1 MLQIVMENVIDG
13 VFTHGGW
20 FKPPPPQVCKI
31 LSESSK
37 GVRGARVEHNR
48 FCVTIHF
55 RRVKEEVDSSLS
67 LSLSV
72 CVCEITIPNWAA
84 WCFTLFALW
93 KTELGCI
100 SWKGG
105 ECIEGLS
112 NIKSDSRPQGKFPYN
127 LSLSGSLLP
136 VWLLLKSINLTLW
149 KWVLFV
155 CCCCWW
161 CWCFLMQLLLMPLKS
176 AVLSLIIRMLYDK
189 PNTWNLQFFLT
200 CKVTYNSCW
209 LVLFLGFLF
218 EC

>member
-1 MLQIVMENVIDG
+1 VIDG
-13 VFTHGGW
+13 VFTRGGW

-55 RRVKEEVDSSLS
+55 RRVKEEVDSSLCLSLSLS

-72 CVCEITIPNWAA
+72 SLCEITFPNWAA

-93 KTELGCI
+93 KTELGRI
-100 SWKGG
+100 SRKGG

-136 VWLLLKSINLTLW
+136 VWLLLKPSINFDLV
-149 KWVLFV
+149 KMGFV
-155 CCCCWW
+155 CCCCCWWW
-161 CWCFLMQLLLMPLKS
+161 CWCFLTQLLLMPLKS

-189 PNTWNLQFFLT
+189 PSTWNLQIFLT
-200 CKVTYNSCW
+200 CKLKYNSCW